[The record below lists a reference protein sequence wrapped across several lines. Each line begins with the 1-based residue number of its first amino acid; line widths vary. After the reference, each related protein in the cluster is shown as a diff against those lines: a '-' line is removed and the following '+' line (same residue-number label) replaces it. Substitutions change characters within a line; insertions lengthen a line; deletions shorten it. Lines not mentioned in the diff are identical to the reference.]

1 MRKIDLRKTSG
12 LNLIYEK
19 DSFRFEKVSYTKNKV
34 MTIDDMREQIL
45 NEDLQSPEV
54 FYTKYSNL
62 DSEGVFKNKKIKINL
77 LCIPSNV
84 AGIEY
89 VKTKA
94 TECSTHNKVV
104 EIISGGGMIL
114 IQNFSSLQ
122 EESTVVLIKVKS
134 TEKIIIPAKH
144 SYSLINNRAT
154 PLIALEFLS
163 SKAKNNLT
171 LDEMRGMAY
180 YVIRKNAKQEI
191 VRNPWYKIVNT
202 KKKVDW
208 NKLYKKCNITPRTP
222 FSRQILRKY
231 TKFDWLL
238 NPAKNS
244 DSCLSL

>member
-12 LNLIYEK
+12 LGLTYEK
-19 DSFRFEKVSYTKNKV
+19 DCLNFEKVTYTKNKV
-34 MTIDDMREQIL
+34 MTIEEMREQIL
-45 NEDLQSPEV
+45 NSELRSPEV
-54 FYTKYSNL
+54 FYIKYANL
-62 DSEGVFKNKKIKINL
+62 DSEGVFKHKKIRINL

-104 EIISGGGMIL
+104 EIVSGGGIIL
-114 IQNFSSLQ
+114 IQDSSFSK
-122 EESTVVLIKVKS
+122 EENTVILIKVKA
-134 TEKIIIPAKH
+134 TEKIIVPAKH
-144 SYSLINNRAT
+144 SYSLVNNRAT

-163 SKAKNNLT
+163 SRAKNKLT

-191 VRNPWYKIVNT
+191 VRNPLYKIVNT

-208 NKLYKKCNITPRTP
+208 NKFYKKCEITPKTP
-222 FSRQILRKY
+222 FSRQVLRKY
-231 TKFDWLL
+231 EKFDWLL
-238 NPAKNS
+238 SPAKDS
-244 DSCLSL
+244 DPSLSF